1 FQQGA
6 GSGLDVAAS
15 LRGGAIEFR
24 LEADGV
30 PRVGSVQL
38 PNSVGFAGIFSGRS
52 ASTPDLLARYH
63 RWRAEKP
70 REAAERQR
78 AMERVAESGCAAAG
92 RGESEELLH
101 AVERY
106 GRELEALGH
115 AMGAEIVTAEH
126 RALAETARRFGVIY
140 KVSGAGGGD
149 LGLGL
154 GADAEALAAFRRA
167 AQEQGFAAVDL
178 GVDRQGLVI
187 EERRQ

>member
-1 FQQGA
+1 
-6 GSGLDVAAS
+6 
-15 LRGGAIEFR
+15 
-24 LEADGV
+24 
-30 PRVGSVQL
+30 
-38 PNSVGFAGIFSGRS
+38 
-52 ASTPDLLARYH
+52 
-63 RWRAEKP
+63 
-70 REAAERQR
+70 
-78 AMERVAESGCAAAG
+78 MERIAESGCTAAG
-92 RGESEELLH
+92 RGESEEFLH

-167 AQEQGFAAVDL
+167 AEEQGFAAVDL